1 MCFVV
6 TPHVSLMFDDYL
18 RCFHMFPVFFDGVVI
33 PHFYHIMFCYP
44 PFFQYVWWLYTVFT
58 ILLMLIYIFPY
69 VSWLCH
75 MFPIFLGYTTLSGIF
90 DHNPSHMF
98 ELFPYF
104 WWFYAVPPYIFD
116 GYTHMFDGYTTWL
129 CPMVGSHPKVR
140 QVLRRQPGAKLGGK
154 SRLLMGKKTH
164 RNTWKK
170 SGKHMEN

>member
-1 MCFVV
+1 
-6 TPHVSLMFDDYL
+6 
-18 RCFHMFPVFFDGVVI
+18 MFPVFFDGVVI

-58 ILLMLIYIFPY
+58 ILLMLIYIYIPICFMVMPY
-69 VSWLCH
+69 VSHIFGLYYIIRHFWSQS
-75 MFPIFLGYTTLSGIF
+75 FSYVWVIPIFLMVLRCSSLYFRWLY
-90 DHNPSHMF
+90 
-98 ELFPYF
+98 PYV
-104 WWFYAVPPYIFD
+104 WWLY
-116 GYTHMFDGYTTWL
+116 HWL